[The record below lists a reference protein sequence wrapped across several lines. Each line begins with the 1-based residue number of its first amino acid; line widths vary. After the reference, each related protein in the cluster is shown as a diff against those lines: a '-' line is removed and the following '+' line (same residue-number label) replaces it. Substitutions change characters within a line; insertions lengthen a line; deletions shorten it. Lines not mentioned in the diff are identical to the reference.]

1 MPLKK
6 ALACSVMADTKE
18 TYVME
23 INSENMLKAL
33 LLLVQK
39 MNELNSTMSRIENL
53 LTQVVS
59 PKQEENN

>member
-1 MPLKK
+1 
-6 ALACSVMADTKE
+6 
-18 TYVME
+18 ME

>member
-1 MPLKK
+1 
-6 ALACSVMADTKE
+6 MADTKE

-59 PKQEENN
+59 PKQEENNWTYV